1 MLNWYLFL
9 SGFQFLVEI
18 IAYDIYPPV
27 FLCCR
32 HQNNKYSLELFDRK
46 LRSPIRRVSKLST
59 GFVIR

>member
-32 HQNNKYSLELFDRK
+32 HQNNKYSLELFDRINSVPQFGEFQSSR
-46 LRSPIRRVSKLST
+46 LAS
-59 GFVIR
+59 